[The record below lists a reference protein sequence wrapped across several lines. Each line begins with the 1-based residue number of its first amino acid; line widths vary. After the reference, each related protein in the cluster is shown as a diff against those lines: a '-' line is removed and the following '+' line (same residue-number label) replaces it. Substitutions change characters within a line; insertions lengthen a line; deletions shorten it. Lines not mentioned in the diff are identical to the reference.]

1 MNCPTRILDDIAK
14 STNMAVFMIFFMH
27 TACEGFCPNMAMM
40 NILVTFMTS
49 SEREGRFLKTVLCE
63 RIERSEGFFSNKCAN
78 KKKPKQSENTDHHF
92 HISVHVKLI
101 AEQKML
107 FYMA

>member
-1 MNCPTRILDDIAK
+1 MKCPTRILDDIAK

-49 SEREGRFLKTVLCE
+49 SERGGRFLKTVLCE
-63 RIERSEGFFSNKCAN
+63 RIERSEGFFPQVC
-78 KKKPKQSENTDHHF
+78 
-92 HISVHVKLI
+92 
-101 AEQKML
+101 EQKNPTK
-107 FYMA
+107 

>member
-1 MNCPTRILDDIAK
+1 MNCPSRILDDIAN

-63 RIERSEGFFSNKCAN
+63 RIERSEVFFPQVCEQ
-78 KKKPKQSENTDHHF
+78 KKPQQSENTDHHF